1 MSGGSNSCQ
10 VNVSDIDSDFLPAIH
25 EIIKIIEKDPQDAS
39 AKNKES
45 LEASQKIQDFNK
57 KIEVAREQVKKLSG
71 VDFTKDEQTAQ
82 LKALKK
88 QLVLKQELIQK
99 YKNLGGDVNVFLNFA
114 SSTKPQNGHE

>member
-1 MSGGSNSCQ
+1 MSGGSNSGQ
-10 VNVSDIDSDFLPAIH
+10 VNVTDVDSDFLPAIH
-25 EIIKIIEKDPQDAS
+25 EIIKIVEKDPQDAS

-57 KIEVAREQVKKLSG
+57 KVEVARDQVKKLSG
-71 VDFTKDEQTAQ
+71 VDFTKDEQAAQ

-99 YKNLGGDVNVFLNFA
+99 YKNLGGDVNVFLNLA
-114 SSTKPQNGHE
+114 STTKSQNGHE